1 MAATGAK
8 VDPLVKSA
16 RTAAITEIRNAY
28 LIGQADAGQA
38 EGWLG
43 RLGVAADVQAE
54 MVAVW
59 DVMREIPQ
67 KGLTAAQIKKAAKN
81 LPAQWPRA
89 RALDELQLLGLTA
102 DDAATLL
109 DE

>member
-1 MAATGAK
+1 M
-8 VDPLVKSA
+8 KSA
-16 RTAAITEIRNAY
+16 QTSAVTEIKNAY
-28 LIGQADAGQA
+28 LIGQADAPQA
-38 EGWLG
+38 RDWLG
-43 RLGVAADVQAE
+43 RLGLT
-54 MVAVW
+54 AVTQDGLLATW
-59 DVMREIPQ
+59 DIMREIPQ
-67 KGLTAAQIKKAAKN
+67 KGLTAAQIVKAFKN

>member
-1 MAATGAK
+1 LDGGGCSWRPRVKAAQT
-8 VDPLVKSA
+8 
-16 RTAAITEIRNAY
+16 TAITEIRNAY
-28 LIGQADAGQA
+28 LIGQADEAQA
-38 EGWLG
+38 RDWLG
-43 RLGVAADVQAE
+43 RIGVEPDE
-54 MVAVW
+54 IDGMIPIW
-59 DVMREIPQ
+59 NVMREVPQ
-67 KGLTAAQIKKAAKN
+67 KGLTAAQIKKAAKS